1 MCQDETRILGM
12 QVKYYLIALAICV
25 IGMAFGFVGK
35 GMIFAIPLLLI
46 MSHGLTKIGDA
57 IPIWKDWVGG
67 GVTLTMFAGAILVKF
82 IPETAM
88 ETIKNFYVVDDFLV
102 FTIGNLLICS
112 IMGMNRKVLAKAA
125 VGFLPTVLAGVV
137 CAYLLGGLVGA
148 VLGYGFWNAI
158 LYISQPIM
166 GGGMGAG
173 AIPISKIY
181 ASAGIKDAEAYLSM
195 LVAAV
200 VLGNIISIILAAVLN
215 KLGELRPG
223 LTGNGQLV
231 TSANPAVQSAQSAP
245 TAAAA
250 EPVNLTAESIGMIL
264 VWIGAFIILGNLARK
279 VIPVNIHPYAWMIIF
294 ACAAKI
300 LNLFPEKFAQTAK
313 AYLPKYVALAMPPI
327 MLGVGLF
334 YTDIEQFVASISNP
348 VFVLICLATVIGAVL
363 GAGLFGRLFKF
374 NFVES
379 SMAAGLCMANMGGS
393 GDLAVLS
400 AGKRMVLMPF
410 AQISSRLGGAIVMI
424 IAGAMLSLLR

>member
-1 MCQDETRILGM
+1 MSQNQTRILGM
-12 QVKYYLIALAICV
+12 EIKYYLIALAICIV
-25 IGMAFGFVGK
+25 GMAFGFVGK
-35 GMIFAIPLLLI
+35 GMIFAIPLLLVL
-46 MSHGLTKIGDA
+46 SHGLTKIGDN
-57 IPIWKDWVGG
+57 IPVWKDWVGG

-82 IPETAM
+82 IPETTL

-112 IMGMNRKVLAKAA
+112 IMGMDRKVLTQAA

-137 CAYLLGGLVGA
+137 CSYLCGGLIGA
-148 VLGYGFWNAI
+148 LLGYGFWDAI

-181 ASAGIKDAEAYLSM
+181 ASAGLKDADAYLSM

-215 KLGELRPG
+215 KLGELRPE

-231 TSANPAVQSAQSAP
+231 KSAKTAAQSGP
-245 TAAAA
+245 IAA
-250 EPVNLTAESIGMIL
+250 EAQPVNLTPESIGMII

-279 VIPVNIHPYAWMIIF
+279 VIPVNIHPYAWMIIL
-294 ACAAKI
+294 ACTAKI
-300 LNLFPEKFAQTAK
+300 LNLFPEKFGQIAK
-313 AYLPKYVALAMPPI
+313 AYLPRYVALAMPPI

-334 YTDIEQFVASISNP
+334 YTDLEQFAASVSNP
-348 VFVLICLATVIGAVL
+348 TFVLICLATVVGAVL

-400 AGKRMVLMPF
+400 AGKRMGLMPF
-410 AQISSRLGGAIVMI
+410 SQISSRLGGAIVMI